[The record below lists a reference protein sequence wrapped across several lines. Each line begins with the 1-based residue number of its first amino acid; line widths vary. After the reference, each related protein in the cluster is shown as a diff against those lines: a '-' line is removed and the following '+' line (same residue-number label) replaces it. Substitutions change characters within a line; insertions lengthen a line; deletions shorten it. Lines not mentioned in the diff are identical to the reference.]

1 MRIDVD
7 SSRKA
12 TRNLIRRNAFLRN
25 RINLYPVT
33 RRQQQRFGATGLAQD
48 RFGRR
53 AAGELFPRRDIRGVM
68 T

>member
-12 TRNLIRRNAFLRN
+12 TRNFICGNAFLRN
-25 RINLYPVT
+25 RINLHPIT
-33 RRQQQRFGATGLAQD
+33 RRQQQRFGATGFAQD

-53 AAGELFPRRDIRGVM
+53 ATGELLPRRHVRGVM